1 MYQLFD
7 YQQKLVDGAR
17 KALAEGHQGVLIVSP
32 PGSGKSIVI
41 AEIARLATKN
51 GKQILFTVNRKE
63 LVNQIKDSF
72 VKQGVDLSNCTI
84 MTVGKVANRLGKIP
98 KPDLIIIDEAH
109 HTRAK
114 SYKKIINYFS
124 DVPLLGFT
132 ATPWRMNG
140 KGFNDLYSSLV
151 EGPQVEWLI
160 EHHRLA
166 DYTYVSRILG
176 KKDLLKVSS
185 TSDYTS
191 RSMNQ
196 YIKSMNFGNMIKT
209 YEEFAKDRKTIVY
222 APSIESAKLIVR
234 KFKEN
239 GFNAVK
245 VDSKTHKTERE
256 EILNNFK
263 IGKTKIIVNVDL
275 ISEGFDVPDCS
286 CVIMLRPTKSLVL
299 YLQQAMRCM
308 RYQPHKK
315 AIIIDHVGNFKS
327 EEKVKIKYFG
337 INNEIKTK
345 VKKYPFGFPR
355 DKRNWTIYGRTK
367 PTLSNSNKGPA
378 ITTCDYCY
386 AVIPANAVV
395 CPICGEKLLKK
406 KKEIISRFNLDDDTE
421 MEVLDSPDKHSD
433 LFKTTYILTQD
444 PSTFTTFKQYS
455 EYGKARGY
463 KPGWAY
469 YHAKAKG
476 LIR

>member
-7 YQQKLVDGAR
+7 YQQKLVNSTR
-17 KALAEGHQGVLIVSP
+17 QALAEGHKGVLIVSP

-63 LVNQIKDSF
+63 LVSQIKNSF

-84 MTVGKVANRLGKIP
+84 MTVGKVANRLEKIP

-114 SYKKIINYFS
+114 SYEKIINYFK

-132 ATPWRMNG
+132 ATPWRMDG

-160 EHHRLA
+160 EHNRLA

-185 TSDYTS
+185 TSDYTN

-327 EEKVKIKYFG
+327 EEKVKVKYFG

-386 AVIPANAVV
+386 AVIPANSVV
-395 CPICGEKLLKK
+395 CPICGEKLLK

-421 MEVLDSPDKHSD
+421 MKVLDSPDKHSD

>member
-41 AEIARLATKN
+41 AEIARLAAKN

-63 LVNQIKDSF
+63 LVSQIKNSF
-72 VKQGVDLSNCTI
+72 IKQGVNLNNCTI
-84 MTVGKVANRLGKIP
+84 MTVGKVANRLEKIP

-114 SYKKIINYFS
+114 SYEKIINYFK

-185 TSDYTS
+185 TSDYTN

-327 EEKVKIKYFG
+327 EEKVKVKYFG

-386 AVIPANAVV
+386 AVIPANSVV
-395 CPICGEKLLKK
+395 CPICGEKLLK

>member
-63 LVNQIKDSF
+63 LVSQIKNSF
-72 VKQGVDLSNCTI
+72 IKQGVNLNNCTI
-84 MTVGKVANRLGKIP
+84 MTVGKVANRLEKIP

-114 SYKKIINYFS
+114 SYEKIINYFK

-185 TSDYTS
+185 TSDYTN

-327 EEKVKIKYFG
+327 EEKVKVKYFG

-386 AVIPANAVV
+386 AVIPANSVV
-395 CPICGEKLLKK
+395 CPICGEKLLK